1 MIVGLEG
8 EHKVHL
14 QLAELQ
20 QELFQKDAYHYKDG
34 TYNEDL
40 RPLQGVQE
48 EETNLGP
55 ALPHRVQLDGE
66 YY

>member
-1 MIVGLEG
+1 MTLGLED

-20 QELFQKDAYHYKDG
+20 QEQFLRDVYHYKDG
-34 TYNEDL
+34 ICNEDL
-40 RPLQGVQE
+40 RPLQEVQE

-55 ALPHRVQLDGE
+55 ALLHKVQLGDGCC
-66 YY
+66 